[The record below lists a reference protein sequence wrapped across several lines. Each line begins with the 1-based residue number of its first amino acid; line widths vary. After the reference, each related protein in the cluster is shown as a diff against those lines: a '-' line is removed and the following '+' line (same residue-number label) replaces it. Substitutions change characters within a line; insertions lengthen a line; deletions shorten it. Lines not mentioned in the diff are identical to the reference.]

1 MRTKIVCSS
10 SCLAPSSMVWRPQV
24 WDLCSRLRILLS
36 RLRIAPVLSSSPSAR
51 RSLVPP
57 RLGPWPRTQATRGFR
72 GSLVPPRLGPRPRT
86 QATREFRR
94 SLKPP
99 RLGPRPRT
107 QATRGF
113 RRSLVPPRLGP
124 RLRTQAS
131 ERENRR
137 VPTPGSAA
145 ADPGDAGVLEC
156 CKAGQAVPGR

>member
-86 QATREFRR
+86 QATR
-94 SLKPP
+94 
-99 RLGPRPRT
+99 
-107 QATRGF
+107 GF